1 MTTENPDTQDRPT
14 STQPPEVAKV
24 LPFEARALLVRAA
37 STPVPD
43 CDPYARIR
51 AIEEATARVQ
61 RALPEFFQ

>member
-1 MTTENPDTQDRPT
+1 MTDETPDTQDRPA

-37 STPVPD
+37 STPIPD

-61 RALPEFFQ
+61 RALPEFFK